1 MTATL
6 VDSGQLRPIPI
17 HNRMEPCPFPIDPVF
32 EIVAPWRN
40 GETPYGINERRQG
53 ERVAVALCLG
63 TNTQRVTRWDS
74 RGLDAYEAD
83 EVAASLSLHPV
94 SIWPDWF
101 EHAPAEEQVLATE
114 ASERR
119 RAVWREAHRRH
130 KGAGPLVAVD
140 GARLRRCRKEA
151 RYKVAPFAEELGISA
166 NQLYRIE
173 RGYRMAKSRADLV
186 RRASDILGV
195 DQGTLIVG
203 GSTDAD
209 RAAAW
214 AVHDELRTPLS
225 ELFLQWCQQ
234 EAPEAS

>member
-63 TNTQRVTRWDS
+63 ISTRRVTRWDS

-101 EHAPAEEQVLATE
+101 EHAPDYQEAAANESTTVPLTRCHRQVSSATSPPAGS
-114 ASERR
+114 AS
-119 RAVWREAHRRH
+119 
-130 KGAGPLVAVD
+130 L
-140 GARLRRCRKEA
+140 
-151 RYKVAPFAEELGISA
+151 
-166 NQLYRIE
+166 
-173 RGYRMAKSRADLV
+173 ADLFERV
-186 RRASDILGV
+186 MAEWKSARVAS
-195 DQGTLIVG
+195 
-203 GSTDAD
+203 
-209 RAAAW
+209 
-214 AVHDELRTPLS
+214 
-225 ELFLQWCQQ
+225 
-234 EAPEAS
+234 